1 MFRRFKGLFALLA
14 ILCVTAIAGGS
25 AYFYFGGKEKKE
37 ETIDNSLDS
46 GNESGGIT
54 ADNILENYEFGT
66 NKDLNEEY
74 TYYFFPSTLYME
86 LYKNGQNPET
96 VFGYNEVVLDDSGDP
111 ALTSDGQPM
120 YNIVTENRVG
130 VKDTSYKTYYDYLV
144 NSLNNNSSYYLYGN
158 VIQTS
163 DYSTGERYYYGSGIH
178 GNDNRYMGF
187 LDTLA
192 DPYIINNKD
201 AYNALLYNQ
210 YVGSESY
217 FKSSKETH
225 VSGREAYDLT
235 TFVYQN
241 GFVGGDGSV
250 DKFAFSK
257 GEEYLSPIYGD
268 ENFGISREL
277 TEGYKKNAN
286 MFASFYQKKNSNQ
299 SRLDSVSISKV
310 SIDYDYGRFGSH
322 SNFDADE
329 LTNRTLST
337 YLNDFEKTNLDYI
350 DFEKSDSKSQNYIGA
365 WSSPTQDTN
374 LSLILLNSSEGYVVD
389 NNNYTSYYFKYSVDS
404 NGYCRI
410 NSDEVSGHFTITQG
424 DPYGQMMQKAQ
435 YRNDRFGFWTPFYD
449 WDDPKNESTLGKTE
463 YSASRYLPIK
473 ITVNGNLTPD
483 DMAKI
488 IPSVESSMFDSHL
501 YFDFTANGWT
511 YVKKSGSD
519 LKDSELEY
527 KSAVGGF
534 TAKDLKYIFDIMQH
548 PSKYADSNN
557 VIRLFPVFSNGKNYN
572 SSLTDGGRDSL
583 RADFKY
589 KNNTSTITNSTNPTS
604 TKLTYSS
611 VTYTSASGNDL
622 SLPDYSYDVNY
633 AVLNNVDL
641 QKDKYDSITIKMAAA
656 YGIHNWGEDWYDLY
670 SISGSVINKFVD
682 VFGEGLYTFYL
693 FIGNSASHNGTQYN
707 PTPFPM
713 ISEDSLISYITNKL
727 NYSSNELKFKHLN
740 GIVDSSNN
748 YNKSA
753 TSSFKFIS
761 CSEAGYGTIGA
772 NDRPIGLAVE
782 KVTNLRLVTDIPIDD
797 SGNQDWG
804 SIDSNIE
811 QGLINAQNFTIAD
824 DVYEISEENYLKEDF
839 NNPTGTPIDSTNPYI
854 YIIQNADFRF
864 VNNLYFQIRFSN
876 KYIDGGMNVTTD
888 YKYVV
893 DKAKTPKYL
902 AYKIQDQLIKFK
914 FQETEDKDVFIE
926 NATVK
931 GSGGVTR
938 DGFKLKDYN
947 ARGIYDILLVT
958 TSDEGGKRAMNMYV
972 NRHTNSF
979 IKLFNGYPGTFESKI
994 NLGGTSVDDIFVR
1007 HKLPSEDADQ
1017 ARKDTSQLLWNG
1029 QTYLG
1034 EYLTSNSKGDEYV
1047 KNDGTT
1053 EERPSGE
1060 SISFLEAIKNEL
1072 GVTPGNDT
1080 IYPIKD
1086 AVTGRSIAYYNSG
1099 VGRLYT
1105 NEGSVFDDKTS
1116 LNLFTIMKNYVL
1128 YIERLESFYG
1138 TWTGVLEGMNPSD
1151 VTIVINDDMTGS
1163 YNGRSFNYRVKGN
1176 KIFGT
1181 TDDGTYKITITYIP
1195 ETQKIEVHVQD
1206 PSGGHAFSGTL
1217 SDYKPA
1223 EGDSSETTPES
1234 SSL

>member
-1 MFRRFKGLFALLA
+1 MFRRFKGLFVLLA

-25 AYFYFGGKEKKE
+25 AYFYFGGQEEKE

-66 NKDLNEEY
+66 TKDLNEEY

-120 YNIVTENRVG
+120 YNIVTKDAVG
-130 VKDTSYKTYYDYLV
+130 VNGSDYNTYYDYLV
-144 NSLNNNSSYYLYGN
+144 NSLNNNSSYYLYGD

-163 DYSTGERYYYGSGIH
+163 DYSTGSRYYDGAGERGDDISY
-178 GNDNRYMGF
+178 DGF

-192 DPYIINNKD
+192 DPYVINNAE
-201 AYNALLYNQ
+201 AYESLLYNQ
-210 YVGSESY
+210 YVGNGSY
-217 FKSSKETH
+217 FTTSTTAEGSDDDP
-225 VSGREAYDLT
+225 YNLT
-235 TFVYQN
+235 RHVYQN
-241 GFVGGDGSV
+241 GKIVNGNV

-257 GEEYLSPIYGD
+257 SDEYLSPIFGD
-268 ENFGISREL
+268 KNFGISREL
-277 TEGYKKNAN
+277 TDDYKKNAN
-286 MFASFYQKKNSNQ
+286 MFASFYQKKNNNQ
-299 SRLDSVSISKV
+299 SRLDSVSISNV
-310 SIDYDYGRFGSH
+310 SINYDYGKYGLLH
-322 SNFDADE
+322 DGDFDADE

-337 YLNDFEKTNLDYI
+337 YLNVFFKKTNLDYI
-350 DFEKSDSKSQNYIGA
+350 DFENSDSNSQNYIGA

-374 LSLILLNSSEGYVVD
+374 LSLVLLNSSEGYIVD
-389 NNNYTSYYFKYSVDS
+389 NNNYKSYYFKYSS
-404 NGYCRI
+404 TGNGSYSI
-410 NSDEVSGHFTITQG
+410 DYGSGYDKVSGHFTITQG

-449 WDDPKNESTLGKTE
+449 WDDPKNKSTLNKTE

-527 KSAVGGF
+527 QSAVGGF
-534 TAKDLKYIFDIMQH
+534 TAKDLNYIFDIMQH
-548 PSKYADSNN
+548 PSKYADTNN

-589 KNNTSTITNSTNPTS
+589 KSNTSTITNSTNPTS

-622 SLPDYSYDVNY
+622 SLPGYSYDVNY

-670 SISGSVINKFVD
+670 SISGSVINEFVK

-707 PTPFPM
+707 TTPFPS
-713 ISEDSLISYITNKL
+713 INGDSLISYITNKL

-804 SIDSNIE
+804 SIDSNVE

-824 DVYEISEENYLKEDF
+824 DVYKIESDDYLDEDF
-839 NNPTGTPIDSTNPYI
+839 KNPTGTPIDSTNPYI

-888 YKYVV
+888 YKYVA

-902 AYKIQDQLIKFK
+902 AYKIQNQLIKFK
-914 FQETEDKDVFIE
+914 FQDTDNNDVFIE
-926 NATVK
+926 NAKVT

-979 IKLFNGYPGTFESKI
+979 IKLFNGYPGTFKNEI
-994 NLGGTSVDDIFVR
+994 NLGETSVDDIFVR

-1017 ARKDTSQLLWNG
+1017 ARLNSSQLLWNG

-1047 KNDGTT
+1047 KNDNTT
-1053 EERPSGE
+1053 EETPSGE

-1072 GVTPGNDT
+1072 GVTPGNDI

-1086 AVTGRSIAYYNSG
+1086 AVTGQAIAYYNSG

-1128 YIERLESFYG
+1128 YIVNPEGFYG
-1138 TWTGVLEGMNPSD
+1138 TWTGKVGQNTVTLVL
-1151 VTIVINDDMTGS
+1151 NDDMTGS
-1163 YNGRSFNYRVKGN
+1163 YNGKSFTYKVEGN
-1176 KIFGT
+1176 KILGT
-1181 TDDGTYKITITYIP
+1181 SDDGTEITITYIP
-1195 ETQKIEVHVQD
+1195 ETQEIKVHVQD
-1206 PSGGHAFSGTL
+1206 PNGGQASSGTL
-1217 SDYKPA
+1217 SDYRPA
-1223 EGDSSETTPES
+1223 VGDSSETTP
-1234 SSL
+1234 